1 MIVLDERLR
10 ALRARSAEWAAD
22 LRSIALDLDRDPEV
36 IRQHLDLPVIE
47 HIGLFQYPRRFHP
60 RPLVVDG
67 HRFHG
72 DSALEHVVCFEELAA
87 GDIGALMAAPGAPMA
102 GPLVALLGDDD
113 QQEAFFGR
121 LLAEHTW
128 TFLALTEP
136 GGGSATDR
144 LATVIEDFALTG
156 AKRYIGNATRSG
168 IGVVFARSGPGP
180 LGIRA
185 VLVHGDDPGF
195 SATVLPTVGLR
206 AAQLSQIELRGVP
219 LDRSRLLGEH
229 MSAARRGTWSWVRVF
244 NRIRPAVAAMA
255 LGIARAAYD
264 YVRVNRQALSP
275 TETDR
280 LAVLG
285 VRIDVVRQLVWR
297 SAVAVDADPA
307 DGHLASAAKACATR
321 LAEDVATAALG
332 FFGPGARLDHPL
344 LDKLARDALGTEF
357 MEGTGNVQKL
367 AVHHHLTRRRRDH
380 G

>member
-1 MIVLDERLR
+1 
-10 ALRARSAEWAAD
+10 
-22 LRSIALDLDRDPEV
+22 
-36 IRQHLDLPVIE
+36 
-47 HIGLFQYPRRFHP
+47 
-60 RPLVVDG
+60 
-67 HRFHG
+67 
-72 DSALEHVVCFEELAA
+72 
-87 GDIGALMAAPGAPMA
+87 MAAPGAPMA

-144 LATVIEDFALTG
+144 LATTIEDLTLSG

-195 SATVLPTVGLR
+195 SATALPTVGLR
-206 AAQLSQIELRGVP
+206 AALLSQVDLRGVP

-264 YVRVNRQALSP
+264 YVRTNRHALSP
-275 TETDR
+275 AERDR
-280 LAVLG
+280 LAALG
-285 VRIDVVRQLVWR
+285 VRIDGVRQLVWR

-307 DGHLASAAKACATR
+307 DGHLASAAKACATS
-321 LAEDVATAALG
+321 LAEDTAAAALG
-332 FFGPGARLDHPL
+332 FFGAGARLDHPL
-344 LDKLARDALGTEF
+344 LDKLARDARGTEF

-367 AVHHHLTRRRRDH
+367 AVYHHLARRRRDH